1 MNPTPKH
8 LSSSLASHSC
18 AFKTLFSKRNVMLNL
33 FQHLLSALILIS
45 IIAVPFKVNAQ
56 AVNKVYGNK
65 IYFTAKGSDSTEVF
79 FDIPSKTVPGVLA
92 NVGTT
97 GKVMFMPLSAIIDT
111 SNKMDTAYAIND
123 STTRYCKGTTCWDI
137 TIHVARLTNISGI
150 TAGGDL
156 SGTYPNPTV
165 IWSNGYPTYDAR
177 YLKPS
182 DTTNISLRLDT
193 LSTNKMDTA
202 IAINDSTTRYCKGAT
217 CWDIT
222 THVVRLTS
230 INGIA
235 AGGDLSGTYPNPT
248 VVWSNGYPTYDLR
261 YASLTSTD
269 FIASGGIVTWI
280 SGYTY
285 NVSPAVYYINGVRFT
300 SPSTNITLAT
310 ADATFDRI
318 DVFALTT
325 SGTAVAISG
334 TPTSNPEKPDID
346 NNTQIEASFAVVEAA
361 TTQPTINQEWIY
373 RENADWTTAVSNA
386 TINPN
391 STNSPFAGSKD
402 VEGTAVANGNNI
414 TYTRG
419 TALNLS
425 TLSNPVITF
434 EIKSKASWGTN
445 KKFVLQWFNGTTAVG
460 NAIPFGDQSYG
471 FVSSTTSSYFLVSI
485 PLKDFGALS
494 TVTKLRMQAA
504 NTTGTF
510 GFFIDNIQIQSVTQ
524 SGTTGIQTVLG
535 TSPIN
540 VTTSGNTA
548 TVSLNN
554 SGITAGTYNNVTV
567 DAHGIATTGSNVSY
581 LTGNQSITVSGDATG
596 TGTTSI
602 PLTLAT
608 VNSSPG
614 TYGSA
619 SQSLTGTVNGKGL
632 LTSLSAQSI
641 QIAESQ
647 VTNLTTDL
655 AGKQSALTGSQG
667 DMIYFSATNALASL
681 AKSTTAHQFISGD
694 GTSSNP
700 LYETINSDWLTE
712 GSTNKFY
719 TDARARAAISLTFTT
734 TGTSG
739 AATGSYDNTT
749 GIFSVNIPQYSG
761 GTTLT
766 GSQGDIIYFSATNT
780 VANLAKNTTAKRY
793 LANTGTTNNPQWDQV
808 DLSNGVTGN
817 LPVTNLNSGTSASST
832 TFWRGDGT
840 WATPTASASSIA
852 IGTTAITSGTAG
864 RVLFES
870 ATNKISEAAGF
881 TYTDG
886 SANGSYLLVG
896 GDGGPSLQ
904 YQNSTSGLHF
914 NSPFNGTSF
923 IAGVTGFGGLFQFLP
938 STGDFRIL
946 TAPSVTAGSA
956 QTYGTN
962 RFTLSQ
968 AGNGSFAGTL
978 TAGGATTVSSGDFTV
993 SSGNG
998 LFNTSGAGYGR
1009 FNGAGGTYLQY
1020 QNSNDCIGF
1029 NTFYNGGGFTTGVT
1043 GFTGLLELVQSN
1055 GNLDYYTSPSTTGGA
1070 ATTVTKRFTISQAG
1084 LVGIGQGTPTAV
1096 LHLKAGT
1103 ATANTSPLKFTS
1115 GTNLTTPEAGAVEFD
1130 GTNYFATASTTRYT
1144 LAKTLTNTA
1153 TLDFASTAAGSSSDL
1168 TITVTGAADGDPVAV
1183 GVPNGSMSSN
1193 TAFHAWVSASNTVTV
1208 RFMNATGSA
1217 VDPASGTFRVSVLKY

>member
-1 MNPTPKH
+1 LH
-8 LSSSLASHSC
+8 DY
-18 AFKTLFSKRNVMLNL
+18 V
-33 FQHLLSALILIS
+33 
-45 IIAVPFKVNAQ
+45 
-56 AVNKVYGNK
+56 
-65 IYFTAKGSDSTEVF
+65 
-79 FDIPSKTVPGVLA
+79 
-92 NVGTT
+92 
-97 GKVMFMPLSAIIDT
+97 
-111 SNKMDTAYAIND
+111 
-123 STTRYCKGTTCWDI
+123 
-137 TIHVARLTNISGI
+137 
-150 TAGGDL
+150 
-156 SGTYPNPTV
+156 
-165 IWSNGYPTYDAR
+165 
-177 YLKPS
+177 
-182 DTTNISLRLDT
+182 
-193 LSTNKMDTA
+193 
-202 IAINDSTTRYCKGAT
+202 
-217 CWDIT
+217 
-222 THVVRLTS
+222 
-230 INGIA
+230 
-235 AGGDLSGTYPNPT
+235 
-248 VVWSNGYPTYDLR
+248 
-261 YASLTSTD
+261 
-269 FIASGGIVTWI
+269 
-280 SGYTY
+280 Y
-285 NVSPAVYYINGVRFT
+285 NVSAATYLIDGVNYS
-300 SPSTNITLAT
+300 SPSTDITLST
-310 ADATFDRI
+310 ADATDDRI
-318 DVFALTT
+318 DVFVLTT
-325 SGTAVAISG
+325 SNTAIAITG
-334 TPTSNPEKPDID
+334 TPSTPAVEPAID
-346 NNTQIEASFAVVEAA
+346 ANTQLQISFADVNAGS
-361 TTQPTINQEWIY
+361 TSPTLNIDWIY
-373 RENADWTTAVSNA
+373 QENTEWTTATSSPGTVNLS
-386 TINPN
+386 
-391 STNSPFAGSKD
+391 STNTPYAGSKD
-402 VEGTAVANGNNI
+402 IEGTSVANNTTISFTSATTPTMGN
-414 TYTRG
+414 YQS
-419 TALNLS
+419 L
-425 TLSNPVITF
+425 VF
-434 EIKSKASWGTN
+434 EIKSKANWSTT
-445 KKFVLQWFNGTTAVG
+445 KKWVLRFFNGTTAIG
-460 NAIPFGDQSYG
+460 NPVNFGSSSYG
-471 FVSSTTSSYFLVSI
+471 FVSTSTSQYQTITIPLSDFGSISTATKFVITQSNSSGTIGWFLDNVQLQGGGGGGTPSTVALVNDVTGTGTNTIPTTVVAIRNKSI
-485 PLKDFGALS
+485 PTLAAGNLKF
-494 TVTKLRMQAA
+494 
-504 NTTGTF
+504 NGTIWVF
-510 GFFIDNIQIQSVTQ
+510 DN
-524 SGTTGIQTVLG
+524 
-535 TSPIN
+535 
-540 VTTSGNTA
+540 A
-548 TVSLNN
+548 T
-554 SGITAGTYNNVTV
+554 
-567 DAHGIATTGSNVSY
+567 Y
-581 LTGNQSITVSGDATG
+581 LTGNQSITISGDATG

-632 LTSLSAQSI
+632 VTSLSAQSI

-647 VTNLTTDL
+647 VTSLTTDL
-655 AGKQSALTGSQG
+655 SGKQASLTGSQG

-681 AKSTTAHQFISGD
+681 AKSTTAHQFISSD
-694 GTSSNP
+694 GTSNNP
-700 LYETINSDWLTE
+700 LYETINSDWITQ

-719 TDARARAAISLTFTT
+719 TDALARAAISLTT

-739 AATGSYDNTT
+739 ASTYNSTT
-749 GIFSVNIPQYSG
+749 GVLNIPNYAGG

-886 SANGSYLLVG
+886 SGNGSYLLVG
-896 GDGGPSLQ
+896 GGGGPSLQ
-904 YQNSTSGLHF
+904 YQNSVAGLHF
-914 NSPFNGTSF
+914 NSTFDGTNFN
-923 IAGVTGFGGLFQFLP
+923 AGVTGFGGLFQFLP

-968 AGNGSFAGTL
+968 AGNATFAGTL
-978 TAGGATTVSSGDFTV
+978 SAGATTVSSGDFTV

-998 LFNTSGAGYGR
+998 LFNASGAGYGR

-1029 NTFYNGGGFTTGVT
+1029 NTFFNGGGFTTGVT

-1183 GVPNGSMSSN
+1183 GVPNGSISSN

-1208 RFMNATGSA
+1208 RFMNATGGA